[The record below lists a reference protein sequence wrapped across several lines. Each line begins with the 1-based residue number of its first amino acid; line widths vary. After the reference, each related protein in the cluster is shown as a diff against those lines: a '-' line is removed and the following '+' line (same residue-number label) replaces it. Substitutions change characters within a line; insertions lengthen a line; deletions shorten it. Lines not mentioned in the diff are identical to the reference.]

1 MRLLEANDIA
11 LEDEVG
17 KGSKDEVL
25 PAVAGDVGSV
35 VGEAVNV
42 VGKKTRDEGGG
53 GREGRKTGGRRGG
66 RGREGKWELLFK
78 RGERN
83 LGLGPRGGTRRGRRS
98 EERGE
103 ERRERGRE
111 GSEEGRWKS
120 GLMERV
126 STRGRNGLRKVSD

>member
-1 MRLLEANDIA
+1 MGLLEANDIA

-53 GREGRKTGGRRGG
+53 GREGRKTGGRLGE

-83 LGLGPRGGTRRGRRS
+83 LGTRPQGRD
-98 EERGE
+98 EKGE
-103 ERRERGRE
+103 EE
-111 GSEEGRWKS
+111 
-120 GLMERV
+120 
-126 STRGRNGLRKVSD
+126 